1 MEFEYVPS
9 EEGGCEVRVQL
20 IIGLRYIRTSISE
33 VLSVAMAGFVGMLLA
48 HLGTVRKM
56 LAVYIILVEPGLSWS
71 AGLLYTGHVLVGII
85 E

>member
-1 MEFEYVPS
+1 
-9 EEGGCEVRVQL
+9 
-20 IIGLRYIRTSISE
+20 
-33 VLSVAMAGFVGMLLA
+33 MAGFVGMLLA